1 MANFETRL
9 RCPQPKSLQE
19 FLGSGL
25 TAALG
30 KTVLAPIGRVK
41 IILQVQR
48 ETPTILSNGLYKDFR
63 VCVRRIISD
72 QGWLALWRGN
82 SANVIR
88 YFPGQGMN
96 LLCRDFYK
104 RLFNPFE

>member
-9 RCPQPKSLQE
+9 RSPQPKSLQE

-48 ETPTILSNGLYKDFR
+48 ETPAILSNGLYKDLR
-63 VCVRRIISD
+63 VCV
-72 QGWLALWRGN
+72 
-82 SANVIR
+82 
-88 YFPGQGMN
+88 
-96 LLCRDFYK
+96 
-104 RLFNPFE
+104 

>member
-9 RCPQPKSLQE
+9 RFPQPKSLQE